1 MVGQQGFWDE
11 AERLA
16 KLTRKKPSLE
26 RLKAAIPWEE
36 FRPLLER
43 AFAKERQSPAG
54 RKRIDVIVMFKMLVL
69 QQLYNLS
76 DAEVE
81 FQVNDRRS
89 FEKFVGLYVMH
100 SIPDAT
106 TVALFREQLRQAGIF
121 EELFQKFNAYLA
133 EQGLTARGG
142 QIIDATIVP
151 VPKQRNRSKENEE
164 IKQGKVPEDWQDNS
178 NRLRQ
183 KDLDARW
190 TKKNGVSHYG
200 YKNSISIDAAYGFIR
215 RHVLTPANLHASQ
228 MLPALL
234 DGENGDA
241 MVWADSAYQSK
252 LVDSFLKEA
261 GYESRIHEK
270 GSRHD
275 PLATAAKERNWER
288 SKTRSKVEHVFGQM
302 EMVMGGKLTRCIG
315 LARVEGWWCLRN
327 LVFNF
332 LRFTQHKYGLVQV

>member
-1 MVGQQGFWDE
+1 M
-11 AERLA
+11 
-16 KLTRKKPSLE
+16 P
-26 RLKAAIPWEE
+26 
-36 FRPLLER
+36 
-43 AFAKERQSPAG
+43 
-54 RKRIDVIVMFKMLVL
+54 
-69 QQLYNLS
+69 LS
-76 DAEVE
+76 DEEVE

-89 FEKFVGLYVMH
+89 FEKFAGLGVMH

-106 TVALFREQLRQAGIF
+106 TVALFREQLRQAGIL
-121 EELFQKFNAYLA
+121 EELFQKFDAYLE

-151 VPKQRNRSKENEE
+151 VPKQRNRPKENEE
-164 IKQGKVPEDWQDNS
+164 IKQGKVPEDWQDNPH
-178 NRLRQ
+178 RLRQ
-183 KDLDARW
+183 KDRDARW

-215 RHVLTPANLHASQ
+215 RHVLTPANIHDSQ

-234 DGENGDA
+234 DGENADA

-270 GSRHD
+270 GSRQH
-275 PLATAAKERNWER
+275 PLDAAAKGRNRKR
-288 SKTRSKVEHVFGQM
+288 SQTRAKVEHVFGQM

-315 LARVEGWWCLRN
+315 LARAQTWWCLRD
-327 LVFNF
+327 L
-332 LRFTQHKYGLVQV
+332 TVQLPPLHSASVWCSTGIVMCWCSQIAG

>member
-1 MVGQQGFWDE
+1 MVRRQ
-11 AERLA
+11 
-16 KLTRKKPSLE
+16 LTGGLCPIFRGSL
-26 RLKAAIPWEE
+26 
-36 FRPLLER
+36 
-43 AFAKERQSPAG
+43 
-54 RKRIDVIVMFKMLVL
+54 LVL

-76 DAEVE
+76 DAEVG

-151 VPKQRNRSKENEE
+151 VPKQRNRRKENEE

-234 DGENGDA
+234 AGENGDA

-270 GSRHD
+270 GSRHQ
-275 PLATAAKERNWER
+275 PLDAAAKERNREG